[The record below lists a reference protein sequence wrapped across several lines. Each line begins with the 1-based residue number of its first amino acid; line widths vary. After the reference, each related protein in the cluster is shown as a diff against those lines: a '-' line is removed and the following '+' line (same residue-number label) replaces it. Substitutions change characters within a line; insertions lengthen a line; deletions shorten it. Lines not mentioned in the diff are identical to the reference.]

1 MSEIDFEKIGL
12 KVGLEIHQQLD
23 TKKKLF
29 CKCRPIESD
38 EYTEKFSRSLRTAK
52 SELGKLDPAALFEKT
67 KSKKINYYANSQSSC
82 LVEKD
87 EEPPHDLD
95 HDAKK
100 ISLLISSMLESK
112 IFSEIHVMRKTVID
126 GSNTSGF
133 QRTMLVSQGGNLK
146 VGEKKIGVQAV
157 CLEED
162 AAKLLS
168 NEQNETNYSLDRLGV
183 PLVEIALEPVS
194 TKPSEVKEIALTLGR
209 NLRVTGKVK
218 RGIGSVRQD
227 VNISVS
233 GGGGVVEVKGVQQ
246 LDQLEK
252 IIGYE
257 AKRQHGLI
265 QIGEKLKKL
274 SITITE
280 EDVFDISQVLKECE
294 SKIIQNAL
302 KSKAKIKAIRLRNFS
317 GIFGFEPYS
326 GIRLGKEI
334 GQLVRF
340 FGIGGVFHSDEL
352 PNYGINDSDVDKIRK
367 HLELTNQDGFLII
380 AGEDPKLDYAI
391 DSIIKR
397 IQDATSG
404 VPAETRA
411 ATQEGETV
419 FLRPRPGA
427 SRMYPETDI
436 PSISIM
442 PEDEKDAMDEAD
454 TTPTW
459 DEAIS
464 KIQKKYNLNKEQA
477 EQIFDS
483 EYAEEFVKICEI
495 KKSEMLPGEPTPA
508 YVFSILTS
516 NMINWKRKG
525 FDTSRLKCKFTCPC
539 HKNDTVIIEFFK
551 LFASNKI
558 SKDYLE
564 TLFEYIVSG
573 KIPENIPDQLKNDL
587 EDMEMMKIP
596 LTVEELRKH
605 LEVGPPES
613 RQPGILVGDRRL
625 MDPWK
630 MLHVIEE
637 YLGRPMD
644 NVMYDSLYQILD
656 GIKQNNMELV
666 KNGHLQTLMG
676 LSIKQASSFP
686 RKRIADYWKKEIQ
699 NYKNAGSGI

>member
-1 MSEIDFEKIGL
+1 MAEIDFEKIGL
-12 KVGLEIHQQLD
+12 KVGLEIHQQLNTD
-23 TKKKLF
+23 KKLF
-29 CKCRPIESD
+29 CRCKPIEND

-52 SELGKLDPAALFEKT
+52 SELGKIDPAALFEKA

-209 NLRVTGKVK
+209 LLRATRTVK
-218 RGIGSVRQD
+218 RGIGSIRQD
-227 VNISVS
+227 VNISVMNS
-233 GGGGVVEVKGVQQ
+233 GVVEVKGVQQ

-265 QIGEKLKKL
+265 LIAEKLKKL
-274 SITITE
+274 SITITK
-280 EDVFDISQVLKECE
+280 EDVLDVTEIFKDCD
-294 SKIIQNAL
+294 SKIIQKAL
-302 KSKAKIKAIRLRNFS
+302 KSNAKIKVIRIRNFS
-317 GIFGFEPYS
+317 GIFGFEPYPE
-326 GIRLGKEI
+326 IRLGKEI

-352 PNYGINDSDVDKIRK
+352 PNYGINDSYVDKIRK
-367 HLELTNQDGFLII
+367 HLELADQDGFLII
-380 AGEDPKLDYAI
+380 AGEDSKLDYAVN
-391 DSIIKR
+391 SIVKR
-397 IQDATSG
+397 IQDAANG

-411 ATQEGETV
+411 ATQDGETV

-436 PSISIM
+436 PSISVM
-442 PEDEKDAMDEAD
+442 PEEVKLAND
-454 TTPTW
+454 TANATKSW
-459 DEAIS
+459 DESITEL
-464 KIQKKYNLNKEQA
+464 QKNYGLNSQLS

-483 EYAEEFVKICEI
+483 EYMEMFEKICEN
-495 KKSEMLPGEPTPA
+495 KKNLPNFVA
-508 YVFSILTS
+508 SILCSSIT
-516 NMINWKRKG
+516 NLERKG
-525 FDTSRLKCKFTCPC
+525 LDAVLLKPE
-539 HKNDTVIIEFFK
+539 HIIE
-551 LFASNKI
+551 S
-558 SKDYLE
+558 
-564 TLFEYIVSG
+564 FELLASG
-573 KIPENIPDQLKNDL
+573 KIPKESLEIIFENIMSGKSENVSIAMQSTDVSSMD
-587 EDMEMMKIP
+587 EG
-596 LTVEELRKH
+596 ELD
-605 LEVGPPES
+605 E
-613 RQPGILVGDRRL
+613 
-625 MDPWK
+625 
-630 MLHVIEE
+630 
-637 YLGRPMD
+637 
-644 NVMYDSLYQILD
+644 ILD
-656 GIKQNNMELV
+656 KIIQNNMDLV
-666 KNGHLQTLMG
+666 KERGEHAVVTLMG
-676 LSIKQASSFP
+676 IAMKEVRGKASGKMVNDLL
-686 RKRIADYWKKEIQ
+686 RKKVSEL
-699 NYKNAGSGI
+699 

>member
-1 MSEIDFEKIGL
+1 MAEIDFEKIGL

-23 TKKKLF
+23 THKKLF
-29 CKCRPIESD
+29 CKCRPVESD

-52 SELGKLDPAALFEKT
+52 SELGELDPAALFEKT

-87 EEPPHDLD
+87 DEPPHELD

-146 VGEKKIGVQAV
+146 VNGKNVGVQAV

-162 AAKLLS
+162 AAKLLKD
-168 NEQNETNYSLDRLGV
+168 EQNERNYSLDRLGI

-209 NLRVTGKVK
+209 LLRATRMVK
-218 RGIGSVRQD
+218 RGIGSIRQD
-227 VNISVS
+227 VNISVMNS
-233 GGGGVVEVKGVQQ
+233 GVVEVKGVQQ

-265 QIGEKLKKL
+265 LIAEKLKKL
-274 SITITE
+274 SMTISN
-280 EDVFDISQVLKECE
+280 EDVFDITEVFKDCE

-302 KSKAKIKAIRLRNFS
+302 KSKAKIKAIRIRNFS
-317 GIFGFEPYS
+317 GMFSFEPYS

-334 GQLVRF
+334 GHLVRF

-352 PNYGINDSDVDKIRK
+352 PNYGINDSDVDRVKK
-367 HLELTNQDGFLII
+367 HLELADGDGFLII
-380 AGEDPKLDYAI
+380 AGEDSKLDYAI

-397 IQDATSG
+397 IQDAANG

-411 ATQEGETV
+411 VTQEGETV

-436 PSISIM
+436 PSISVI
-442 PEDEKDAMDEAD
+442 PEEIKLARDTADA
-454 TTPTW
+454 TKSW
-459 DEAIS
+459 DESIAE
-464 KIQKKYNLNKEQA
+464 IQQKYSLNSQLS

-483 EYAEEFVKICEI
+483 VYMELFEKICEN
-495 KKSEMLPGEPTPA
+495 KKNSPNFVA
-508 YVFSILTS
+508 SILCSSIT
-516 NMINWKRKG
+516 NLERKG
-525 FDTSRLKCKFTCPC
+525 FDCTLLKPE
-539 HKNDTVIIEFFK
+539 HIIE
-551 LFASNKI
+551 S
-558 SKDYLE
+558 
-564 TLFEYIVSG
+564 FELLASG
-573 KIPENIPDQLKNDL
+573 KIPKESLEIIFENIMSGKSENVAIAMQNTDVSSMN
-587 EDMEMMKIP
+587 ED
-596 LTVEELRKH
+596 ELN
-605 LEVGPPES
+605 
-613 RQPGILVGDRRL
+613 GILDE
-625 MDPWK
+625 
-630 MLHVIEE
+630 I
-637 YLGRPMD
+637 
-644 NVMYDSLYQILD
+644 I
-656 GIKQNNMELV
+656 QNNTELV
-666 KNGHLQTLMG
+666 KKLGENAVTTLMG
-676 LSIKQASSFP
+676 IAMKQVRGKVSGQTVNVLL
-686 RKRIADYWKKEIQ
+686 RKKISEL
-699 NYKNAGSGI
+699 

>member
-23 TKKKLF
+23 TSKKLF

-38 EYTEKFSRSLRTAK
+38 EYTEKFSRRLRTAK
-52 SELGKLDPAALFEKT
+52 SELGELDPAALFEKT

-126 GSNTSGF
+126 GSNTTGF

-146 VGEKKIGVQAV
+146 VNGKKIGVQAV

-162 AAKLLS
+162 AAKLLKD
-168 NEQNETNYSLDRLGV
+168 EQNERNYSLDRLGV

-209 NLRVTGKVK
+209 LLRVTRMVK
-218 RGIGSVRQD
+218 RGIGSIRQD
-227 VNISVS
+227 VNISVMNS
-233 GGGGVVEVKGVQQ
+233 GVVEVKGVQQ

-265 QIGEKLKKL
+265 LIAEKLKKL
-274 SITITE
+274 SITISN
-280 EDVFDISQVLKECE
+280 EDVFDVTEVLKDCE
-294 SKIIQNAL
+294 SKIIQKAL
-302 KSKAKIKAIRLRNFS
+302 KSKAKIKAIRIRNFS
-317 GIFGFEPYS
+317 GMFGFEPYP

-352 PNYGINDSDVDKIRK
+352 PNYGINDPYVDKIRK
-367 HLELTNQDGFLII
+367 YLELVDVDGFLII

-397 IQDATSG
+397 IQDATDG
-404 VPAETRA
+404 VPAETRGV
-411 ATQEGETV
+411 TQDGETI

-436 PSISIM
+436 PSISVL
-442 PEDEKDAMDEAD
+442 PEEIKLARENI
-454 TTPTW
+454 PKSW
-459 DEAIS
+459 DDSIAE
-464 KIQKKYNLNKEQA
+464 IQKKYNLNSQLS

-483 EYAEEFVKICEI
+483 EYMELFEKICEN
-495 KKSEMLPGEPTPA
+495 KKNSPNFVA
-508 YVFSILTS
+508 SILCSTIT
-516 NMINWKRKG
+516 NLQRKG
-525 FDTSRLKCKFTCPC
+525 FDALLLKPEHIAELFELLADDKIPKESLEIIFENIMSG
-539 HKNDTVIIEFFK
+539 KSDTVSDAIQSTAVTSMSE
-551 LFASNKI
+551 
-558 SKDYLE
+558 
-564 TLFEYIVSG
+564 G
-573 KIPENIPDQLKNDL
+573 
-587 EDMEMMKIP
+587 
-596 LTVEELRKH
+596 EL
-605 LEVGPPES
+605 
-613 RQPGILVGDRRL
+613 
-625 MDPWK
+625 
-630 MLHVIEE
+630 
-637 YLGRPMD
+637 
-644 NVMYDSLYQILD
+644 NAILD
-656 GIKQNNMELV
+656 EIIQKNMELV
-666 KNGHLQTLMG
+666 KELGENAITTLMG
-676 LSIKQASSFP
+676 IAMKQVRGKASGQTVNVLL
-686 RKRIADYWKKEIQ
+686 RKKIQEI
-699 NYKNAGSGI
+699 

>member
-183 PLVEIALEPVS
+183 PLVEIALEPIS

-209 NLRVTGKVK
+209 LLRATRMVK
-218 RGIGSVRQD
+218 RGIGTIRQD
-227 VNISVS
+227 VNISVMNS
-233 GGGGVVEVKGVQQ
+233 GVVEVKGVQQ

-252 IIGYE
+252 IISYE
-257 AKRQHGLI
+257 SKRQHGLI
-265 QIGEKLKKL
+265 LIAEKLKKL
-274 SITITE
+274 SITITN
-280 EDVFDISQVLKECE
+280 EDIIDVTEIFKDCD
-294 SKIIQNAL
+294 SKIIQNAMKL
-302 KSKAKIKAIRLRNFS
+302 NTKIKAIRMRNFS
-317 GIFGFEPYS
+317 GLFGFEPYPE
-326 GIRLGKEI
+326 IRLGKEI

-352 PNYGINDSDVDKIRK
+352 PNYGINNSDVDKIRK
-367 HLELTNQDGFLII
+367 HLELVDGDGFLII
-380 AGEDPKLDYAI
+380 AGEDSKLDYAVN
-391 DSIIKR
+391 SIVKR
-397 IQDATSG
+397 IQDAADG

-411 ATQEGETV
+411 ATQDGETI

-436 PSISIM
+436 PSVSVM
-442 PEDEKDAMDEAD
+442 PEEVKLAQDNIPKS
-454 TTPTW
+454 W
-459 DEAIS
+459 DESIAE
-464 KIQKKYNLNKEQA
+464 IQQKYNLNLQLS

-483 EYAEEFVKICEI
+483 EYLELFEKICQNKKNSANFVASILCSSITNMGRQGLDVTLLKPEHIIESFELLASSKIPKESLEI
-495 KKSEMLPGEPTPA
+495 IFENIMSGKSE
-508 YVFSILTS
+508 
-516 NMINWKRKG
+516 N
-525 FDTSRLKCKFTCPC
+525 
-539 HKNDTVIIEFFK
+539 
-551 LFASNKI
+551 
-558 SKDYLE
+558 
-564 TLFEYIVSG
+564 VSMAMQSA
-573 KIPENIPDQLKNDL
+573 DVSSMDR
-587 EDMEMMKIP
+587 D
-596 LTVEELRKH
+596 ELN
-605 LEVGPPES
+605 
-613 RQPGILVGDRRL
+613 GILDQ
-625 MDPWK
+625 
-630 MLHVIEE
+630 VIQ
-637 YLGRPMD
+637 
-644 NVMYDSLYQILD
+644 S
-656 GIKQNNMELV
+656 NMELV
-666 KNGHLQTLMG
+666 KKLGDKAITTLMG
-676 LSIKQASSFP
+676 IAMKEVRGKASG
-686 RKRIADYWKKEIQ
+686 KIVNDLLHKKISEL
-699 NYKNAGSGI
+699 

>member
-23 TKKKLF
+23 TSKKLF

-38 EYTEKFSRSLRTAK
+38 EYTEKFSRRLRTAK
-52 SELGKLDPAALFEKT
+52 SELGELDPAALFEKT

-126 GSNTSGF
+126 GSNTTGF

-146 VGEKKIGVQAV
+146 INGKKIGVQAV

-162 AAKLLS
+162 AAKLLKD
-168 NEQNETNYSLDRLGV
+168 EQNERNYSLDRLGV

-209 NLRVTGKVK
+209 LLRVTRMVK
-218 RGIGSVRQD
+218 RGIGSIRQD
-227 VNISVS
+227 VNISVMNS
-233 GGGGVVEVKGVQQ
+233 GVVEVKGVQQ

-265 QIGEKLKKL
+265 LIAEKLKKL
-274 SITITE
+274 SITISN
-280 EDVFDISQVLKECE
+280 EDVFDVTEVLKDCE
-294 SKIIQNAL
+294 SKIIQKAL
-302 KSKAKIKAIRLRNFS
+302 KSKAKIKAIRIRNFS
-317 GIFGFEPYS
+317 GMFGFEPYP

-352 PNYGINDSDVDKIRK
+352 PNYGINDPYVDKIRK
-367 HLELTNQDGFLII
+367 YLELVDVDGFLII

-397 IQDATSG
+397 IQDATDG
-404 VPAETRA
+404 VPAETRGV
-411 ATQEGETV
+411 TQDGETI

-436 PSISIM
+436 PSISVL
-442 PEDEKDAMDEAD
+442 PEEIKLARENI
-454 TTPTW
+454 PKSW
-459 DEAIS
+459 DDSIAE
-464 KIQKKYNLNKEQA
+464 IQKKYNLNSQLS

-483 EYAEEFVKICEI
+483 EYMELFEKICEN
-495 KKSEMLPGEPTPA
+495 KKNSPNFVA
-508 YVFSILTS
+508 SILCSTIT
-516 NMINWKRKG
+516 NLQRKG
-525 FDTSRLKCKFTCPC
+525 FDALLLKPEHITELFELLADDKIPKESLEIIFENIMSG
-539 HKNDTVIIEFFK
+539 KSDTVSDAIQSTAVTSMSE
-551 LFASNKI
+551 
-558 SKDYLE
+558 
-564 TLFEYIVSG
+564 G
-573 KIPENIPDQLKNDL
+573 
-587 EDMEMMKIP
+587 
-596 LTVEELRKH
+596 EL
-605 LEVGPPES
+605 
-613 RQPGILVGDRRL
+613 
-625 MDPWK
+625 
-630 MLHVIEE
+630 
-637 YLGRPMD
+637 
-644 NVMYDSLYQILD
+644 NAILD
-656 GIKQNNMELV
+656 EIIQKNMELV
-666 KNGHLQTLMG
+666 KELGENAITTLMG
-676 LSIKQASSFP
+676 IAMKQVRGKASGQTVNVLL
-686 RKRIADYWKKEIQ
+686 RKKIQEI
-699 NYKNAGSGI
+699 